1 MKNTLLLLSC
11 VIMASSLWADDLTRT
26 IQQRLKD
33 QGFYYGEVDGQG
45 GDETS
50 AAIRRYQIRFGL
62 RVTGQLNDET
72 LHSLGLSSNS
82 AAQPAPGYRDNGGP
96 PNRQPEGQYQQQAP
110 YQQSPYQQ
118 PPYQQPPYQQ
128 PPYQQSPRED
138 YGQPVPQRPGPEDY
152 DEAQPAPRFSAPEA
166 ATSYPQLFAGTI
178 YERAPSQVQEN
189 VLFAVQGELMKRG
202 FFRALIDGHP
212 GPATT
217 DSLLRLQ
224 QEEGLPMSG
233 RLDNE
238 TLNELRAFPGQ
249 RNGPPGFSRP
259 WPRERFYRGFPGPL

>member
-1 MKNTLLLLSC
+1 MKNTLLFLSC
-11 VIMASSLWADDLTRT
+11 AMMAGSLWADDLTRA

-50 AAIRRYQIRFGL
+50 AAIRRYQIRYGL

-72 LHSLGLSSNS
+72 LRSLHLSRDSL
-82 AAQPAPGYRDNGGP
+82 AQPAPGYQDNGGP
-96 PNRQPEGQYQQQAP
+96 SNRQPENQYRQQPPYQQAP
-110 YQQSPYQQ
+110 YQQP
-118 PPYQQPPYQQ
+118 
-128 PPYQQSPRED
+128 PREN
-138 YGQPVPQRPGPEDY
+138 YGQPVPRRPGPEDY
-152 DEAQPAPRFSAPEA
+152 DEAQPAPYSAPEV
-166 ATSYPQLFAGTI
+166 ATSYPRLFAGTI
-178 YERAPSQVQEN
+178 YERAPSQIQEN
-189 VLFAVQGELMKRG
+189 VLYAVQGELMKRG
-202 FFRALIDGHP
+202 FFRAVIDGRP

-217 DSLLRLQ
+217 DSILRLQ

-249 RNGPPGFSRP
+249 RNGPPEQFPRP
-259 WPRERFYRGFPGPL
+259 WPPRERFYRNFSGPF